1 MLLHHL
7 KRLSVEEIKV
17 EYSTAS
23 SGVKQLFI
31 YWRNKENLSLWW
43 VTKLGYNDRCVCEK
57 KDNAEKNYRL
67 GTLQEEEWT
76 KKRQRRC
83 SYLHWICVK
92 DLASHIFVSPQ
103 IADLILP
110 TPLINFEHWN
120 VTVLEGGQI
129 DDRKGVI
136 QVLSKERD
144 LSDLMVKSRGMSLNW
159 QKDILSS

>member
-1 MLLHHL
+1 
-7 KRLSVEEIKV
+7 
-17 EYSTAS
+17 
-23 SGVKQLFI
+23 
-31 YWRNKENLSLWW
+31 
-43 VTKLGYNDRCVCEK
+43 
-57 KDNAEKNYRL
+57 
-67 GTLQEEEWT
+67 
-76 KKRQRRC
+76 
-83 SYLHWICVK
+83 
-92 DLASHIFVSPQ
+92 VSPQ